1 MSEKAGRHGEKAGR
15 KCYLAKV
22 DSRYASGDLLWEILA
37 ASHMGKAHTEA
48 WVLGFMDWGGKKMV
62 VLNHQAPSGP
72 EVLTQLLLS

>member
-1 MSEKAGRHGEKAGR
+1 MLIIVNEKAGRHGEKAGR

-62 VLNHQAPSGP
+62 CSTIRLHLVQRC
-72 EVLTQLLLS
+72 